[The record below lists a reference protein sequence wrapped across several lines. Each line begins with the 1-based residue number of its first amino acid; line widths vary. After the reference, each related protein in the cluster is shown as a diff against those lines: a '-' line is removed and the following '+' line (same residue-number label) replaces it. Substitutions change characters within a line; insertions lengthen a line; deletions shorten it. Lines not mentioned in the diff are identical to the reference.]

1 MIGELATVLTVE
13 SFLEKTVSI
22 VYRLYKWWYP
32 DTNQDNQD
40 NHDNQDNQNNQKN
53 QKCIEYLQHEI
64 DDLHH
69 MIDDKELV
77 IIEKVKNN

>member
-1 MIGELATVLTVE
+1 MVIRKKKDRDTLTFKGGQCKKGTDGAIFRP
-13 SFLEKTVSI
+13 SGAG
-22 VYRLYKWWYP
+22 P
-32 DTNQDNQD
+32 N
-40 NHDNQDNQNNQKN
+40 NQDNQNNQKN

>member
-13 SFLEKTVSI
+13 SFLEKTVSM

-32 DTNQDNQD
+32 DIE
-40 NHDNQDNQNNQKN
+40 QNNLKN
-53 QKCIEYLQHEI
+53 QKQIENLQHEI
-64 DDLHH
+64 DDLHNI
-69 MIDDKELV
+69 IDTKELV

>member
-1 MIGELATVLTVE
+1 MIGELATALTVE

-22 VYRLYKWWYP
+22 VYRLYRWWYP

-40 NHDNQDNQNNQKN
+40 NQNNQKR
-53 QKCIEYLQHEI
+53 IEYLQHEI

-69 MIDDKELV
+69 ILAL
-77 IIEKVKNN
+77 

>member
-1 MIGELATVLTVE
+1 MIGELATALTVE

-32 DTNQDNQD
+32 DINE
-40 NHDNQDNQNNQKN
+40 NNLNSQKN
-53 QKCIEYLQHEI
+53 IENLHHEI
-64 DDLHH
+64 EDLHH
-69 MIDDKELV
+69 MIEDKELV